1 MQGNRLPQEL
11 RPYWGLFLSLFKPRG
26 WSPEGLFGQ
35 SFSIGPPVQA
45 LRGCPCLGVLLC
57 CSACQAHR
65 RGPLAV
71 VLLCRSARQSLKGA
85 PWVKSCSVVQCVRCL
100 MGQPLYCSAA
110 NASML
115 GGEMAPPPMGDS
127 EVSPCF
133 HGCLAFLHRHFLP
146 QSPPSHPLN
155 PSLHNQQ
162 QPFSWDCSTI
172 PKLQLPAAVPS
183 RGPASLSRVCM
194 AATRTV

>member
-1 MQGNRLPQEL
+1 MHRHKTFFACGSFAPVRFECECDAAPWLAGTLEAPSLQGNRLPQEL

-110 NASML
+110 Q
-115 GGEMAPPPMGDS
+115 
-127 EVSPCF
+127 C
-133 HGCLAFLHRHFLP
+133 
-146 QSPPSHPLN
+146 
-155 PSLHNQQ
+155 
-162 QPFSWDCSTI
+162 W
-172 PKLQLPAAVPS
+172 
-183 RGPASLSRVCM
+183 RVG
-194 AATRTV
+194 RERLW